1 MYMYDG
7 LINVRIMVQRNKYYV
22 VGVLVLMG

>member
-7 LINVRIMVQRNKYYV
+7 LINVRIIVQRNKYYV